1 MNLLPQPVVASNALV
16 LRTWPTGETSVIAS
30 LLTAG
35 FGFVRVVA
43 KAARL
48 ARSSLRPLVQ
58 PGRLVGVEISLNPRR
73 ELQYL
78 RGGNVLLDPLATAA
92 TLERSAYLLAAL
104 ELVDR
109 CRPAAEWQGKL
120 FAVCE
125 DFVEVLSCAAPGS
138 EVSLFYAFELALLE
152 LQGVAPA
159 LDCCAGC
166 GMPLPASTCA
176 GLWFSPAMGGVMCGR
191 CGVPNAGARVL
202 SPDVLMA
209 LRQLATRRGGQ
220 GRTCVLHLGAV
231 REVGVALHKFLAYHL
246 PGYRLPRALELLRSS
261 AP

>member
-1 MNLLPQPVVASNALV
+1 MNLLPQPVVTSNALV

-35 FGFVRVVA
+35 YGFVRVIA
-43 KAARL
+43 KAARQ

-58 PGRLVGVEISLNPRR
+58 PGRLIGVEISLNPRR

-78 RGGNVLLDPLATAA
+78 RGGSVLLDPLATAA

-125 DFVEVLSCAAPGS
+125 DFVRVLSCVSPGS

-166 GMPLPASTCA
+166 GIALPASMLS
-176 GLWFSPAMGGVMCGR
+176 GLWFSPASGGVLCRR
-191 CGVPNAGARVL
+191 CGVPNAGARAL
-202 SPDVLMA
+202 SPDVLMV
-209 LRQLATRRGGQ
+209 LRQLAAQQ
-220 GRTCVLHLGAV
+220 GEQWRAGVLHLRVV
-231 REVGVALHKFLAYHL
+231 REVGIALHKFLDYHL
-246 PGYRLPRALELLRSS
+246 PGYRLPRALELLRTTTQ
-261 AP
+261 